1 MLAALTPQEVTEACS
16 VQSSIIGRGAQGTVY
31 RCTIRG
37 RVFAAKHMQNKAD
50 ARKEYNRAVSLV
62 EHVSK
67 HPGFKVILH
76 YRHYIDLPDKAVIL
90 MDPCEQ
96 TLSHCLSHEKEFRLK
111 RLLPNPTGEVVAQVL
126 QGLHY
131 LAFVARVSHNDLH
144 LNNVMRKSRG
154 RWCIID
160 FGTVTDILD
169 PSVSFTLDFAN
180 IFAYEVLKSLL
191 LESGKH
197 VVNLQDKGRSY
208 TKESWLHNLILLDE
222 LRWGEVEP
230 KQKVVF
236 AMLERLN
243 TKPKGFYIAVAAAA
257 VAAAAAAI
265 TANAAAAERS
275 VSIIRTN
282 HA

>member
-1 MLAALTPQEVTEACS
+1 M
-16 VQSSIIGRGAQGTVY
+16 
-31 RCTIRG
+31 
-37 RVFAAKHMQNKAD
+37 
-50 ARKEYNRAVSLV
+50 
-62 EHVSK
+62 
-67 HPGFKVILH
+67 
-76 YRHYIDLPDKAVIL
+76 
-90 MDPCEQ
+90 
-96 TLSHCLSHEKEFRLK
+96 
-111 RLLPNPTGEVVAQVL
+111 
-126 QGLHY
+126 
-131 LAFVARVSHNDLH
+131 
-144 LNNVMRKSRG
+144 
-154 RWCIID
+154 
-160 FGTVTDILD
+160 
-169 PSVSFTLDFAN
+169 
-180 IFAYEVLKSLL
+180 LKSLL

-257 VAAAAAAI
+257 
-265 TANAAAAERS
+265 ERS